1 MRLIGNIIW
10 ILLGGAISALCWVI
24 VGVLWCISIIGLPVG
39 LQCFKFASISL
50 NPFGKEIRYEG
61 GAVSFLL
68 NIIWFFLGG
77 IEMALVNLVIGIIF
91 CITVVGIPF
100 GLQFFKIAKLS
111 LCPFGAV
118 VERVD
123 YL

>member
-1 MRLIGNIIW
+1 MRIIGNIIW
-10 ILLGGAISALCWVI
+10 IIFGGLLSALGWVI
-24 VGVLWCISIIGLPVG
+24 VGFLWCITIIGLPVG

-68 NIIWFFLGG
+68 NIIWLIAGG
-77 IEMALVNLVIGIIF
+77 AEMALGNLIIGLFF
-91 CITVVGIPF
+91 CITVVGVPF
-100 GLQFFKIAKLS
+100 GLQFFKIARLC
-111 LCPFGAV
+111 LCPFGAQ
-118 VERVD
+118 VERVN